1 MKSISGKQLCRLLE
15 SPGWE
20 LKRINGSHHVYVRAG
35 SPLRVSVPVHGDK
48 ALKRGLQRR
57 LTKLADITDAEL

>member
-15 SPGWE
+15 SRGWE
-20 LKRINGSHHVYVRAG
+20 LKRIKGSHHVYVRAG

>member
-15 SPGWE
+15 SRGWE
-20 LKRINGSHHVYVRAG
+20 LKRIKGSHHVYIRAG

-48 ALKRGLQRR
+48 ALKRSLQRR